1 MLSNVGSLSCLSAGG
16 SVARL
21 VNWAACG
28 RKEGEGEREGKDRRE
43 GEVSKSHI
51 NTPVFY
57 FADHT
62 HTNTLTPTHS
72 PTNPHVILPY
82 KR

>member
-1 MLSNVGSLSCLSAGG
+1 MWPGWSTGLHVGEK
-16 SVARL
+16 RE
-21 VNWAACG
+21 
-28 RKEGEGEREGKDRRE
+28 REREGKDRRE